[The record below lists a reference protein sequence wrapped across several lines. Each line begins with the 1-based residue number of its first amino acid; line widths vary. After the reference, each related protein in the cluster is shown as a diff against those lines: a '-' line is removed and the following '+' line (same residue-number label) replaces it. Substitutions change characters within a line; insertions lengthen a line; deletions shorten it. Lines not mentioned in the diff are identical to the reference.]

1 MMTMV
6 ETKVLENNDFLNNDD
21 EVDQTNVSPLWL
33 LVYDNELVRRR
44 HKKTF
49 SKHLLSDSTQ

>member
-6 ETKVLENNDFLNNDD
+6 ETKVLENNDLLNNDD

-33 LVYDNELVRRR
+33 LVYNNELVRRR
-44 HKKTF
+44 HKNF
-49 SKHLLSDSTQ
+49 F